1 MVTLPRL
8 PHLIESLPGQRG
20 VLVHARVAKECS
32 LSPTVAPTSRFSIS
46 LPGDLLEQLDA
57 VVSRRGLPSRSQV
70 IAELIRGALVEHE
83 LAMDAGRVVAGT
95 ITLIYTNRRGHV
107 RHRMA
112 MIQRA
117 YLMEVI
123 SSQHVFLEGEHSL
136 EVLLVQGPGER
147 LNRLA
152 DELRS
157 VKGVEQVRVVIT
169 QALVPPLHE

>member
-1 MVTLPRL
+1 MSQT
-8 PHLIESLPGQRG
+8 
-20 VLVHARVAKECS
+20 A
-32 LSPTVAPTSRFSIS
+32 APVSRFSIS
-46 LPGDLLEQLDA
+46 LPGDLLDQLDA

-83 LAMDAGRVVAGT
+83 LAMDETRVVAGT
-95 ITLIYTNRRGHV
+95 ITLVYTNRRGHV

-112 MIQRA
+112 QIQRK
-117 YLMEVI
+117 YLIEVI

-157 VKGVEQVRVVIT
+157 VRGVEQARTVIT
-169 QALVPPLHE
+169 RALVPPLHE